1 MPDENDGLDIT
12 ATVAI
17 ANSELEDFVK
27 AIDSSLGDQVP
38 GASAAKPADIVAL
51 VFSMQAQY
59 PAAPYL
65 MPDGTT
71 VVASPWI
78 LAQAFSEN
86 GSDYIG
92 PFERMIAKY
101 GGV

>member
-59 PAAPYL
+59 PAAEYI
-65 MPDGTT
+65 MPDGSH
-71 VVASPWI
+71 VFSSPWI
-78 LAQAFSEN
+78 LACGLSAN
-86 GSDYIG
+86 GEDYIG
-92 PFERMIAKY
+92 PFNRFVAKY